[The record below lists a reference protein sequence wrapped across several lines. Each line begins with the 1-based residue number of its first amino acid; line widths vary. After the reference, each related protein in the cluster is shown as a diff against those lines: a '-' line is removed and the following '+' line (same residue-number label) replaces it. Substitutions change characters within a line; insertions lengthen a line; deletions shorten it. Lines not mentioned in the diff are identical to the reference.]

1 MFALSATAPGFWGT
15 PTSSVDWCEENYRYS
30 PYICELFNTLSS
42 FALVFAG
49 GLGWWL
55 HRTLLEPRF
64 RVALLALG
72 VVGVG
77 SVAFHATLR
86 FELQMLDELP
96 MLWLALVML
105 YALLEDRPARRYGLW
120 FPALLVAAGVVVSL
134 LTALSRG
141 RVEFLVFQVSF
152 TSTEFYGLYRVWRIH
167 RRSHDRRVH
176 RLFRSGMAFYALAV
190 ASWIVDMRLCSL
202 VSRTLP
208 ALGLFNPQ
216 LHAVWHVLVSFGFY
230 SLVVLIALD
239 RCDVLG
245 KAVTLERWLGIVP
258 RLVLPG
264 TDAAPSK
271 AVPASAS
278 TQ

>member
-1 MFALSATAPGFWGT
+1 MFAMPVTAPGFWGA

-42 FALVFAG
+42 FALVLAG

-55 HRTLLEPRF
+55 HRRLLEARF

-72 VVGVG
+72 VVGLG

-141 RVEFLVFQVSF
+141 RVEFWVFQVSF

-167 RRSHDRRVH
+167 RRSHDPRVH
-176 RLFRSGMAFYALAV
+176 QLFRSGMLFYGLAV

-230 SLVVLIALD
+230 TLVVLIALD

-258 RLVLPG
+258 RLTLPG
-264 TDAAPSK
+264 TESGR
-271 AVPASAS
+271 SS
-278 TQ
+278 TLPTAR